1 MCTEAWSQKTRNG
14 ICGTMRKYQA
24 QVELKIANPWREWTI
39 NMLNVLE
46 RRQFGRTRKEEFNVL
61 KDTPMELKHDYMQNS
76 HTSSLE
82 SPEGETR
89 SSVIT
94 SVLLPE
100 HFLNESMIWAEIAL
114 VTKHTIN

>member
-24 QVELKIANPWREWTI
+24 QAKLKIANPLPEWRVI
-39 NMLNVLE
+39 MVNVLE
-46 RRQFGRTRKEEFNVL
+46 RRQFGRTRKKESNVL
-61 KDTPMELKHDYMQNS
+61 KDTPMELKHDYMQHS

-82 SPEGETR
+82 SPEGETH

-100 HFLNESMIWAEIAL
+100 HFLK
-114 VTKHTIN
+114 VRV